1 MKDYFAEYGYTP
13 DKEST
18 GRALDLIAANLEN
31 VVTKPVLL
39 SCFSMMDL
47 TTLKTD
53 DTVTSVRRLVE
64 KVNDFQKEYPD
75 YPLPASICVYPDFVE
90 TVKACKTCGQVHIT
104 AVAGCFPSSQSFI
117 EVKLLECAMAVEKGA
132 DEIDIVLSL
141 NSFLDGDYESASDE
155 IRQIRSCI
163 DAKAAGQGRTVH
175 LKVILETGLLMSPD
189 LIAKASFLA
198 MEAGADF
205 IKTSTGKVSVNA
217 TPAAAYTMCE
227 CIAAY
232 YRKTGRKV
240 GFKPAG
246 GISSAMDAVSYYTIV
261 STVLGEEWLDKSLF
275 RFGVS
280 RMANNIISS
289 IEQKTVAYF

>member
-13 DKEST
+13 DKET
-18 GRALDLIAANLEN
+18 MGRSLDLIAANLEN
-31 VVTKPVLL
+31 MASRHVLL
-39 SCFSMMDL
+39 SCFSMMDV
-47 TTLKTD
+47 TSLKTD
-53 DTVTSVRRLVE
+53 DTVSSIRRLVG
-64 KVNDFQKEYPD
+64 KVNDLQKEYPG

-90 TVKACKTCGQVHIT
+90 TVKTCKACDEVHIT

-117 EVKLLECAMAVEKGA
+117 EVKLLECSMAVEKGA
-132 DEIDIVLSL
+132 DEIDVVLPL
-141 NSFLDGDYESASDE
+141 NCFLEGDYERASDE

-163 DAKAAGQGRTVH
+163 DEKAAQQGRQVH
-175 LKVILETGLLMSPD
+175 LKVILETGLLLSPE

-246 GISSAMDAVSYYTIV
+246 GISTAMDAVSYYMIV
-261 STVLGEEWLDKSLF
+261 STVLGEEWLDRSLF

>member
-13 DKEST
+13 DKEAT

-104 AVAGCFPSSQSFI
+104 SVAGCFPSSQSFI

-141 NSFLDGDYESASDE
+141 ATFLDGDYEAASDE
-155 IRQIRSCI
+155 IRRIRACI
-163 DAKAAGQGRTVH
+163 DEEAARQGRTVH

-246 GISSAMDAVSYYTIV
+246 GISSVLDAVSYYTIV
-261 STVLGEEWLDKSLF
+261 STVLGEDWLDSRLF

-280 RMANNIISS
+280 RMANNIISA

>member
-1 MKDYFAEYGYTP
+1 MADLLKKYGYAP
-13 DKEST
+13 DKEK
-18 GRALDLIAANLEN
+18 IAGDIERIAVNIESI
-31 VVTKPVLL
+31 KSEEVLK

-47 TTLKTD
+47 TSLRTN
-53 DTVTSVRRLVE
+53 DTAESIARLVM
-64 KVNDFQKEYPD
+64 KVNAFAEEYPS
-75 YPLPASICVYPDFVE
+75 YPLPASVCVYPNFAAVVKDTRKTADLHA
-90 TVKACKTCGQVHIT
+90 TV
-104 AVAGCFPSSQSFI
+104 VAACFPSSQSFI

-141 NSFLDGDYESASDE
+141 SSFLDGDYESASDE

-246 GISSAMDAVSYYTIV
+246 GISSALDAVSYYTIV

>member
-1 MKDYFAEYGYTP
+1 M
-13 DKEST
+13 
-18 GRALDLIAANLEN
+18 
-31 VVTKPVLL
+31 
-39 SCFSMMDL
+39 
-47 TTLKTD
+47 
-53 DTVTSVRRLVE
+53 
-64 KVNDFQKEYPD
+64 
-75 YPLPASICVYPDFVE
+75 
-90 TVKACKTCGQVHIT
+90 
-104 AVAGCFPSSQSFI
+104 
-117 EVKLLECAMAVEKGA
+117 
-132 DEIDIVLSL
+132 
-141 NSFLDGDYESASDE
+141 
-155 IRQIRSCI
+155 
-163 DAKAAGQGRTVH
+163 
-175 LKVILETGLLMSPD
+175 ILETGLLLSPE

-246 GISSAMDAVSYYTIV
+246 GILTAMDAVSYYMIV
-261 STVLGEEWLDKSLF
+261 STVLGEEWLDRSLF

>member
-13 DKEST
+13 DKEAM
-18 GRALDLIAANLEN
+18 GRSLDLIAANLEN
-31 VVTKPVLL
+31 MASRQVLL
-39 SCFSMMDL
+39 SCFSMMDV
-47 TTLKTD
+47 TSLKTD
-53 DTVTSVRRLVE
+53 DTVSSIRRLVG
-64 KVNDFQKEYPD
+64 KVNDLQKEYPG
-75 YPLPASICVYPDFVE
+75 YPFPASICVYPDFVE
-90 TVKACKTCGQVHIT
+90 TVKTCKACDEVHIT

-117 EVKLLECAMAVEKGA
+117 EVKLLECSMAVEKGA
-132 DEIDIVLSL
+132 DEIDVVLPL
-141 NSFLDGDYESASDE
+141 NCFLEGDYERASDE

-163 DAKAAGQGRTVH
+163 DEKAAQQGRQVH
-175 LKVILETGLLMSPD
+175 LKVILETGLLLSPE

-246 GISSAMDAVSYYTIV
+246 GISTAMDAVSYYMIV
-261 STVLGEEWLDKSLF
+261 STVLGEEWLDRSLF